1 MMTFSRWQLFP
12 ILLVTVA
19 AVATRAAAT
28 STRTEEVP
36 LAAFW
41 VFTECELECANGGYC
56 RFLRG
61 TADDLSRLA
70 QAGVLVETCRCPPGF
85 TGTTCQ
91 YSVYGVGVVP
101 SSAKD
106 KVDAAVDVP
115 PERRCHSGIHH
126 KTKPRTETNATA
138 DTDNIAT
145 TGTEFPG
152 CDCALADSVSGF
164 SGRMCRKPVTEYCTG
179 KFDIH
184 DQSDLSFCT
193 NGGRCRGDV
202 LGATFLL
209 EDLESN
215 NNDNDNNS
223 SNTTNGSTAMTNN
236 NSDNSNSGCL
246 CPSDFY
252 GPHCEFLRTSADD
265 EIMIVNVAHDN
276 EKKRLGKRDS
286 ASPSSLRPQ
295 VDYERNKKKSS
306 SDSDSSRTHTDLAF
320 LLLLFGPI
328 LVSSVALSVYVN
340 CVFRVEHSN
349 GRNNRTRSRRRFGR
363 TKTNTLMRE
372 WNEETK
378 TRNSKNSSSST
389 NNFAD
394 VIAVRYLAWG
404 GRTSTDKNNDAVLSR
419 TWDDR
424 SETSSNNSSTNKAYH
439 DRYSYRDDESEI
451 FDQVN
456 FNEDDIDEGIVKP
469 IKEIELETIH
479 EETETRNTF

>member
-1 MMTFSRWQLFP
+1 MEKIMSFCRWQLFP
-12 ILLVTVA
+12 ILFVTVA
-19 AVATRAAAT
+19 AAATRAAAT
-28 STRTEEVP
+28 STEEVP
-36 LAAFW
+36 AAAFW
-41 VFTECELECANGGYC
+41 VFTDCELECANGGYC

-70 QAGVLVETCRCPPGF
+70 QAGILVETCRCPPRF

-91 YSVYGVGVVP
+91 YTVYGAGVVT

-106 KVDAAVDVP
+106 KVDAAVEVP

-126 KTKPRTETNATA
+126 ETKTRTKRNTT
-138 DTDNIAT
+138 TTTIAT
-145 TGTEFPG
+145 TGTKFPG
-152 CDCALADSVSGF
+152 CDCALADSVSEF
-164 SGRMCRKPVTEYCTG
+164 AGRMCRKPVTEYCAG

-184 DQSDLSFCT
+184 DQSDRSFCT

-215 NNDNDNNS
+215 NNDNDNSS
-223 SNTTNGSTAMTNN
+223 SNAINGSAAMINN
-236 NSDNSNSGCL
+236 DSDNSNSGCL

-252 GPHCEFLRTSADD
+252 GPHCEFLRTRAGD
-265 EIMIVNVAHDN
+265 ENMIVNVVHDD
-276 EKKRLGKRDS
+276 EKGRLGKKDA

-295 VDYERNKKKSS
+295 VDYETNEKKSS
-306 SDSDSSRTHTDLAF
+306 SGSDSSRTHTDSAF
-320 LLLLFGPI
+320 LLILIGSI
-328 LVSSVALSVYVN
+328 LVGSVALSVYVN
-340 CVFRVEHSN
+340 RVVHAEHST
-349 GRNNRTRSRRRFGR
+349 GYNNRTRSRRRFGR
-363 TKTNTLMRE
+363 TKTKTLMRE
-372 WNEETK
+372 WNQETK

-394 VIAVRYLAWG
+394 GIAVRYLAWG
-404 GRTSTDKNNDAVLSR
+404 GRKSTAKDNDTVLSR

-424 SETSSNNSSTNKAYH
+424 SETSSNDSSTNKAYH

-451 FDQVN
+451 FEQVN
-456 FNEDDIDEGIVKP
+456 FNEGDIDEGIIKP

-479 EETETRNTF
+479 EETENTSTY